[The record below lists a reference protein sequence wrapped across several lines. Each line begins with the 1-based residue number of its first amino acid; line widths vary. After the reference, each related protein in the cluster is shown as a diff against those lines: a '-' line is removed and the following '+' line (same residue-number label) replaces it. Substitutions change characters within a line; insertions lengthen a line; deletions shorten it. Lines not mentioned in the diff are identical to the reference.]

1 MKSEVLVGQ
10 NAKISWNKKGI
21 PSAVSAT
28 EATEKSDSAVSHP
41 LVEMWGVPENSDKLC
56 VTMDTFEDTTVFAVL
71 ETIFLSMKFKFPKV
85 RN

>member
-1 MKSEVLVGQ
+1 MKSEVFVGQ

-41 LVEMWGVPENSDKLC
+41 LVEMWGVPEN
-56 VTMDTFEDTTVFAVL
+56 
-71 ETIFLSMKFKFPKV
+71 
-85 RN
+85 